1 MLPEL
6 LGGLSWLLL
15 ISGSLCLLISAIGL
29 IRMPDLF
36 TRMHAAGV
44 GDTLGAILVLAGL
57 MLQAGL
63 SITLI
68 KLVLIVFFLLFTGPT
83 ACHALARA
91 ALAGGEKPLLADEP
105 NSLTSPTEQSSS

>member
-1 MLPEL
+1 MMPSL
-6 LGGLSWLLL
+6 LDGLSWLLL
-15 ISGSLCLLISAIGL
+15 LSGCACLLISAIGL

-36 TRMHAAGV
+36 TRMHAAGI

-68 KLVLIVFFLLFTGPT
+68 KLVLTLFFLLFTSPT

-91 ALAGGEKPLLADEP
+91 ALAGGQKPLLAEP
-105 NSLTSPTEQSSS
+105 NADNSPAEQSPS